1 MLFVEGVDL
10 AAAYGAIAADLA
22 SDEPPR
28 GNCNASCGPRS
39 SGRSRSRS
47 ARSAPSFDDGLA
59 MTAFVALLR
68 GVNVGGKNLV
78 AMSDVSS
85 SFVEAGYDS
94 VRTHGQSGNV
104 LFDSKQASG
113 RALENE
119 IEQMIH
125 DRFGIPIVVVIR
137 SATQLAAIVDQ
148 APADHGSERL
158 RSEVFFV
165 KHPLTAEAAFA
176 DLPELREGVD
186 SVAIGP
192 GVLYFSRVASQA
204 TKTRIQRVLAMP
216 MFQQMTVRTWRVTT
230 RLLDLLD
237 NK

>member
-1 MLFVEGVDL
+1 
-10 AAAYGAIAADLA
+10 
-22 SDEPPR
+22 
-28 GNCNASCGPRS
+28 
-39 SGRSRSRS
+39 
-47 ARSAPSFDDGLA
+47 

-119 IEQMIH
+119 IEQMLH